1 MLNNMS
7 FHDLL
12 CLQPLSP
19 MGLRR
24 LFRFQ
29 EILLFLR
36 TSEIHPTR
44 FVSFLSLTSVKQTRL
59 MLGRVAMH
67 SSLSLLSWI
76 CSCLCVHLKAQ
87 TGSNK
92 TLTQSN
98 RYKIFY
104 IYANL
109 CDSLKVINM
118 VYIIRMI
125 TTVHIYL
132 VLLFYCVFFSKQHHI
147 PRNLSMY
154 CWYKYVQPQRKEE
167 NCIFTVTLI
176 CELSSWFFL
185 WVMLTPLSV
194 SVQTIM
200 KIKVN
205 CTLIFE

>member
-44 FVSFLSLTSVKQTRL
+44 FVSFLSLISVKQTRL

-76 CSCLCVHLKAQ
+76 CSVCVSIWRLKQAQ
-87 TGSNK
+87 TRPWHRV
-92 TLTQSN
+92 TDT
-98 RYKIFY
+98 RYFIY
-104 IYANL
+104 IRKFMWFIKGYQHG
-109 CDSLKVINM
+109 
-118 VYIIRMI
+118 VYYQNDN
-125 TTVHIYL
+125 HSPY
-132 VLLFYCVFFSKQHHI
+132 
-147 PRNLSMY
+147 
-154 CWYKYVQPQRKEE
+154 
-167 NCIFTVTLI
+167 
-176 CELSSWFFL
+176 LSSSAFLLCFFFKT
-185 WVMLTPLSV
+185 TPHP
-194 SVQTIM
+194 
-200 KIKVN
+200 
-205 CTLIFE
+205 